1 MEEQIAK
8 ARSMGLTKNS
18 LPEASLGD
26 NCYSRQSVCVLFLFL
41 WSFLWYSFY
50 QSIQTVQ
57 IADIPCTGIAKFSH
71 VRWKCQ
77 SFSNLANTASRQS
90 FLLEGLNRF
99 SVDKYPSFWEKLPK
113 FVLNKHW
120 RTRQFSNAIP
130 PHFSSR
136 KNYPADFSAIFMV
149 FILPEV
155 NMIGSRV
162 TVDAPRERKVL
173 EAFGKM
179 SGLCKKWSTRQPV
192 SEISTSYFY
201 SIFGVVCGGGL
212 CSTPFGNHQ
221 YGIALRARRPVL
233 LLRGN
238 HTRSERINDPER
250 RSLHNIDNNSWARS
264 TRIHWECSSNIE
276 TNFLII
282 CLAPWPNSNY
292 DYHEIWRERKASCFG
307 FEDDLTCTCSSVY
320 MQPSNRHA
328 WHFEFSKAVSYKL

>member
-1 MEEQIAK
+1 MEEQIAE

-26 NCYSRQSVCVLFLFL
+26 NCYSRQSFVCFFCFSGVFC
-41 WSFLWYSFY
+41 
-50 QSIQTVQ
+50 
-57 IADIPCTGIAKFSH
+57 DIPSIKVYRLSKLQIFLAQGLQTRSEKFSH

-99 SVDKYPSFWEKLPK
+99 SVDKYHSFWEKLPE

-136 KNYPADFSAIFMV
+136 KNYHADFSAIFVV
-149 FILPEV
+149 FILSEV

-173 EAFGKM
+173 EAFGKI
-179 SGLCKKWSTRQPV
+179 SGLSSRLFLSFPVPLPSVPLIFVTSVPEPSRDSRLPERKRKRLLRRLCKKWSTRQPV

-212 CSTPFGNHQ
+212 CSTSFGNHQ
-221 YGIALRARRPVL
+221 YGIAIRARRPVL

-238 HTRSERINDPER
+238 HTRTERINDPEGE
-250 RSLHNIDNNSWARS
+250 A
-264 TRIHWECSSNIE
+264 C
-276 TNFLII
+276 II
-282 CLAPWPNSNY
+282 
-292 DYHEIWRERKASCFG
+292 
-307 FEDDLTCTCSSVY
+307 
-320 MQPSNRHA
+320 
-328 WHFEFSKAVSYKL
+328 